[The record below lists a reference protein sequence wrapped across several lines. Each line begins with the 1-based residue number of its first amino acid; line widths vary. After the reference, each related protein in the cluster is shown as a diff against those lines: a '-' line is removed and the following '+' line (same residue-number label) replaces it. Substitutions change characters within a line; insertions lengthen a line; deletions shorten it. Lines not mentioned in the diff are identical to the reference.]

1 VPLTTTITT
10 SQLRSSLSIN
20 SRIATSRAVAAA
32 ALVFSV
38 ALVLF
43 EVLPIIT
50 LAITP
55 SMAVTAVRTF
65 SVLTNTAMTK
75 VTKQPKALQY
85 GIKYSDEHHIAAV
98 GISSGVGGI
107 FASYNN
113 DDKKFVHSSI
123 RIEEQVLKALQ
134 REAERRGVSFNSLV
148 NKTLKNYV
156 ISEMYFE
163 QLGFILVSKDFLR
176 KTFSRLNEKDIEE
189 FGRELGLTVAKE
201 YISYFFPQVNN
212 ATLVEFLDI
221 WFRRFQF
228 YQHRVQEEAA
238 AQEESD
244 VNVNA
249 TLPPHFS
256 SSIAPEPKADFNQKQ
271 LKKQQLHLFTISHD
285 INMNFSLV
293 LKAILEGLVE
303 PITKSPVIFKDIT
316 ATSIRFSIKI

>member
-1 VPLTTTITT
+1 VPLTTTNSTAT
-10 SQLRSSLSIN
+10 SQLRSPLSIN
-20 SRIATSRAVAAA
+20 SRIPTSRTVAI
-32 ALVFSV
+32 VFSV

-43 EVLPIIT
+43 EVLPIST

-55 SMAVTAVRTF
+55 SKAVTAVRTF
-65 SVLTNTAMTK
+65 SVLTNTTMTK
-75 VTKQPKALQY
+75 TTKQPNASQY
-85 GIKYSDEHHIAAV
+85 RIKYSDEHNIAAV

-107 FASYNN
+107 FVLYNN
-113 DDKKFVHSSI
+113 DDRKFVHSSI
-123 RIEEQVLKALQ
+123 RVEEQVLKTLQ
-134 REAERRGVSFNSLV
+134 RQAQRRGISFNNLV

-156 ISEMYFE
+156 TSEMYFE

-176 KTFSRLNEKDIEE
+176 KTFSRLNENDIEE

-201 YISYFFPQVNN
+201 YISYFFPEVSNT
-212 ATLVEFLDI
+212 TLVEFLDI

-228 YQHRVQEEAA
+228 YQHRVREES

-244 VNVNA
+244 VNA
-249 TLPPHFS
+249 ALSPHFS
-256 SSIAPEPKADFNQKQ
+256 RSNAAEPKADFNQKQ
-271 LKKQQLHLFTISHD
+271 LERQLHLFTVSHD

-316 ATSIRFSIKI
+316 ATSIAFSIKF

>member
-1 VPLTTTITT
+1 MCAIMTSSPSSSLLLSKKTTTTT
-10 SQLRSSLSIN
+10 
-20 SRIATSRAVAAA
+20 TAA
-32 ALVFSV
+32 V
-38 ALVLF
+38 ALVSSVAIMLF
-43 EVLPIIT
+43 EVLPINAIV
-50 LAITP
+50 ITP
-55 SMAVTAVRTF
+55 GTCVTVTRIPTAAPTPTIMTTMAKIIKKLVPYR
-65 SVLTNTAMTK
+65 
-75 VTKQPKALQY
+75 
-85 GIKYSDEHHIAAV
+85 IKYSDEHNVAAV
-98 GISSGVGGI
+98 GVSGGI
-107 FASYNN
+107 FALYN
-113 DDKKFVHSSI
+113 DDGHQKKFVHSSI

-134 REAERRGVSFNSLV
+134 KEAERRGVSFNNLV

-156 ISEMYFE
+156 TSEMYFE

-176 KTFSRLNEKDIEE
+176 KTFSRLNENDIEE

-212 ATLVEFLDI
+212 TTLVEFLDI

-228 YQHRVQEEAA
+228 YQHRVQEES

-244 VNVNA
+244 VKA

-256 SSIAPEPKADFNQKQ
+256 SSNATEPKGDFNQKQ
-271 LKKQQLHLFTISHD
+271 LEKQLHSFTVSHD

-316 ATSIRFSIKI
+316 ATSIAFSIKF

>member
-1 VPLTTTITT
+1 VPLTAIITT
-10 SQLRSSLSIN
+10 TTSHLRSSLSIN
-20 SRIATSRAVAAA
+20 SIIPTSRTVAAA

-43 EVLPIIT
+43 EVLPIST

-55 SMAVTAVRTF
+55 SKAVTAVRTF

-75 VTKQPKALQY
+75 TTKQPNASQY
-85 GIKYSDEHHIAAV
+85 KIKYSDEHNIAAV
-98 GISSGVGGI
+98 DISSGVSGI
-107 FASYNN
+107 FTLYNN
-113 DDKKFVHSSI
+113 DDRKFVHSSI
-123 RIEEQVLKALQ
+123 RIEEQVLKTLQ
-134 REAERRGVSFNSLV
+134 REAQRRGISFNNLV

-156 ISEMYFE
+156 TSEMYFE

-176 KTFSRLNEKDIEE
+176 KTFSRLNENDIEE

-201 YISYFFPQVNN
+201 YISYFFPEVNN
-212 ATLVEFLDI
+212 TTLVEFLDI

-228 YQHRVQEEAA
+228 YQHRVQEES

-244 VNVNA
+244 VNA
-249 TLPPHFS
+249 TLHPHFS
-256 SSIAPEPKADFNQKQ
+256 SSNAAEPKADFNQKQ
-271 LKKQQLHLFTISHD
+271 LEKQLHLFTVSHD

-316 ATSIRFSIKI
+316 ATSIAFSIKF

>member
-1 VPLTTTITT
+1 VPLTTTNSTAT
-10 SQLRSSLSIN
+10 SQLRSPLSIN
-20 SRIATSRAVAAA
+20 SRIPTSRTVAI
-32 ALVFSV
+32 VFSV

-43 EVLPIIT
+43 EVLPIST

-55 SMAVTAVRTF
+55 SKAVTAVRTF
-65 SVLTNTAMTK
+65 SVLTNTTMTK
-75 VTKQPKALQY
+75 TTKQPNASQY
-85 GIKYSDEHHIAAV
+85 RIKYSDEHNIAAV

-107 FASYNN
+107 FVLYNN
-113 DDKKFVHSSI
+113 DDRKFVHSSI
-123 RIEEQVLKALQ
+123 RVEEQVLKTLQ
-134 REAERRGVSFNSLV
+134 REAQRRGISFNNLV

-156 ISEMYFE
+156 TSEMYFE

-176 KTFSRLNEKDIEE
+176 KTFSRLNENDIEE

-201 YISYFFPQVNN
+201 YISYFFPEVSNT
-212 ATLVEFLDI
+212 TLVEFLDI

-228 YQHRVQEEAA
+228 YQHRVREES

-244 VNVNA
+244 VNA
-249 TLPPHFS
+249 ALSPHFS
-256 SSIAPEPKADFNQKQ
+256 SSNAAEPKADFNQKQ
-271 LKKQQLHLFTISHD
+271 LERQLHLFTVSHD

-316 ATSIRFSIKI
+316 ATSIAFSIKF

>member
-1 VPLTTTITT
+1 VPLTTTNSTAT
-10 SQLRSSLSIN
+10 SQLRSPLSIN
-20 SRIATSRAVAAA
+20 SRIPTSRTVAI
-32 ALVFSV
+32 VFSV

-43 EVLPIIT
+43 EVLPIST

-55 SMAVTAVRTF
+55 SKAVTAVRTF
-65 SVLTNTAMTK
+65 SVLTNTTMTK
-75 VTKQPKALQY
+75 TTKQPNASQY
-85 GIKYSDEHHIAAV
+85 RIKYSDEHNIAAV

-107 FASYNN
+107 FVLYNN
-113 DDKKFVHSSI
+113 DDRKFVHSSI
-123 RIEEQVLKALQ
+123 RVEEQVLKTLQ
-134 REAERRGVSFNSLV
+134 REAQRRGISFNNLV

-156 ISEMYFE
+156 TSEMYFE

-176 KTFSRLNEKDIEE
+176 KTFSRLNENDVEE

-201 YISYFFPQVNN
+201 YISYFFPEVSNT
-212 ATLVEFLDI
+212 TLVEFLDI

-228 YQHRVQEEAA
+228 YQHRVREES

-244 VNVNA
+244 VNA
-249 TLPPHFS
+249 ILPPHFS
-256 SSIAPEPKADFNQKQ
+256 RSNAAEPKADFNQKQ
-271 LKKQQLHLFTISHD
+271 LEKQLHLFTVSHD

-316 ATSIRFSIKI
+316 ATSIAFSIKF